1 MKDLPQEK
9 DQQFI
14 NHKENSSDTKVV
26 AIFFKD
32 SQFKKISPEDAIIS
46 TPPKDNSLWLV
57 KLIRFL

>member
-1 MKDLPQEK
+1 
-9 DQQFI
+9 
-14 NHKENSSDTKVV
+14 V